1 MFESIMF
8 KEGLFIFLG
17 GMITAYIGMYFS
29 ACILRMKN
37 TCAQAEPLQ
46 PGQQPLAHA
55 PVATE
60 DEAMVALA
68 IAAASGMKPTAH
80 VASSAPAPVAAPA
93 PAPAAAPA
101 PATPVAKGATHTV
114 KAPLPGVILR
124 LTATVGTPVKTGDA
138 ILILE
143 SMKMEIAIKA
153 PADGTVQS
161 INVAPGDKVN
171 AEAILATLA

>member
-1 MFESIMF
+1 MFETIMF
-8 KEGLFIFLG
+8 KEGLFIFLA
-17 GMITAYIGMYFS
+17 GMVTAYICMYFS

-37 TCAQAEPLQ
+37 ACTPAEPLQ

-60 DEAMVALA
+60 DEAMVAVA
-68 IAAASGMKPTAH
+68 IAAATGMKPTAH
-80 VASSAPAPVAAPA
+80 AAPSAPAPVAAPA
-93 PAPAAAPA
+93 PAASVP
-101 PATPVAKGATHTV
+101 PATPVVKGAAHTV

-138 ILILE
+138 ILVLE